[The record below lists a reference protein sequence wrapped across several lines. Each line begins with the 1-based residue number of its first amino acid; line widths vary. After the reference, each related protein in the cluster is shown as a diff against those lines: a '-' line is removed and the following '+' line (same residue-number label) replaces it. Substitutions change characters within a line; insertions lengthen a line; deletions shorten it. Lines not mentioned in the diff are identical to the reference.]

1 MLDLIQLVVVGYGAL
16 IMPAVM
22 VLDLM
27 CPTLHD
33 SHSKYTVLVASQFQL
48 YVQSASDNVQS
59 LNSFAVFWMRV
70 ETWITLV
77 LSDAKFAICSA
88 KYVKAG
94 MDLYAIISLVLR
106 MLRFM

>member
-1 MLDLIQLVVVGYGAL
+1 MFVCLMLDLIQLVVVGYGAL

-59 LNSFAVFWMRV
+59 LISFAVF
-70 ETWITLV
+70 
-77 LSDAKFAICSA
+77 
-88 KYVKAG
+88 
-94 MDLYAIISLVLR
+94 
-106 MLRFM
+106 